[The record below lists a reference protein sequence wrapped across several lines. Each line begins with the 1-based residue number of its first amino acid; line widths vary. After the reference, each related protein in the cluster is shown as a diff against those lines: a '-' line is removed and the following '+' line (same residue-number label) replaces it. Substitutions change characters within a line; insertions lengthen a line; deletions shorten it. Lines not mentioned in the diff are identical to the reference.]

1 MQHHKWQS
9 DLFFQYPRNTVATSE
24 GKVEMPILYY
34 DNSVMM
40 ALFRVDSNKAQAL
53 VAEQGLQ
60 VVRTLGGKALAGLA
74 FYQYRD
80 TSIGVYN
87 EVGVAIAVVP
97 SGTKAPRYPLV
108 SMLNTLDK
116 APVGFCILDL
126 PVTTPAACAAGREI
140 WGYPKFVTPIAFSL
154 KGSQFDGVVTDPD
167 THQDLLHLSGKAGAG
182 IPGPLLD
189 LVLYSRHNAGL
200 LRTLVNTRGGAHI
213 CLPGSM
219 RATVSDS
226 STHPMAQRLRALGL
240 HHARPAFVFHSH
252 ALQLRLNAGAVL
264 P

>member
-1 MQHHKWQS
+1 
-9 DLFFQYPRNTVATSE
+9 
-24 GKVEMPILYY
+24 
-34 DNSVMM
+34 
-40 ALFRVDSNKAQAL
+40 
-53 VAEQGLQ
+53 
-60 VVRTLGGKALAGLA
+60 VVRTLGGKALAGIA